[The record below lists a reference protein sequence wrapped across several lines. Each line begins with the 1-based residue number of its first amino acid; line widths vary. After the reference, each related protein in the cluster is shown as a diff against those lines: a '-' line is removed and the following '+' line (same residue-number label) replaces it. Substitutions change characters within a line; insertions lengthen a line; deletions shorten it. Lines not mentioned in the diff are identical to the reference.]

1 MYACMHACLY
11 AVRMYVCMYVY
22 IHNNYVHKYMNEYM
36 YIICMQLRHLIRCN
50 KYSNHVYIHTHA
62 CTHVTQSVMNSY
74 SA

>member
-1 MYACMHACLY
+1 
-11 AVRMYVCMYVY
+11 
-22 IHNNYVHKYMNEYM
+22 MNEYM